1 MGNGLTG
8 DGIMIEFTDNK
19 TGKTLLVFPA
29 ESFKYGSQNQRRFAD
44 TVSAKYILIT
54 GDNRGRLPLWTMR
67 VLKENNLWY
76 RKIGCT
82 TYKSNTFALYDER
95 MKP

>member
-1 MGNGLTG
+1 MGNGLIG

-29 ESFKYGSQNQRRFAD
+29 GTFKYGSQNQRRFAD
-44 TVSAKYILIT
+44 KVSAKYILLT
-54 GDNRGRLPLWTMR
+54 GDDRGRLPLWVKR

-82 TYKSNTFALYDER
+82 TYKSNTFALYGVDG
-95 MKP
+95 K